1 MCTELYVDKLL
12 VYSNCISSPA
22 PGVPSTVPST
32 VPSPVPSPVPSTVP
46 SSVPSPYTE
55 SSSPSAIPSPVM
67 DAIVDGYSLTTPSI
81 IATTKTIMTP
91 SSSNSSN
98 MTDPFGES
106 VPDFIE
112 NHGLATVIIV
122 ITATVLP
129 TLLMCILVWKKRPKR
144 CKKPNKVQPT
154 NMKKNKPCCL
164 CCSEEPKII
173 KQEQS
178 TSTGTYLITLPPT
191 PRDTE

>member
-1 MCTELYVDKLL
+1 MCIDLYVDKVL
-12 VYSNCISSPA
+12 VYSNCMSSPS
-22 PGVPSTVPST
+22 PVPSPVSHVPSTVPST
-32 VPSPVPSPVPSTVP
+32 VPSPYTGSSTPSAT
-46 SSVPSPYTE
+46 
-55 SSSPSAIPSPVM
+55 PSAIPSPVM

-81 IATTKTIMTP
+81 IATTKTIMIP

-98 MTDPFGES
+98 MTDLFEDS

-122 ITATVLP
+122 IAATVLP
-129 TLLMCILVWKKRPKR
+129 TLFICILVCKKRPKK

-154 NMKKNKPCCL
+154 NIKKKKPCCL
-164 CCSEEPKII
+164 HCSEAPKVI

-178 TSTGTYLITLPPT
+178 TTTESYLVSLPPS
-191 PRDTE
+191 PSETE